1 MKKKFSIA
9 IDGPSASGKSTIA
22 KILADRFNFLYVDTG
37 AMYRAYTYAC
47 LIRDIDPKNEEKSC
61 AIIND
66 VDINFNEEDLITLNG
81 NEIHKEI
88 RSNIVADNV
97 SYIASYQA
105 VREALVKSQR
115 EIAKGRCVVMD
126 GRDIGTNVLP
136 NAEIKIF
143 MIAEASERAKRRYEE
158 NIANGIE
165 SNYEEVLANV
175 KKRDYIDSHREHS
188 PLTRAD
194 DAITIDTTYLS
205 IEEVVEEVIKIIKDK
220 GYLENE

>member
-47 LIRDIDPKNEEKSC
+47 LIRDIDPKDEEKSC

-97 SYIASYQA
+97 SYIASYQS

-188 PLTRAD
+188 PLTRAE

>member
-1 MKKKFSIA
+1 MKKFSIA

-47 LIRDIDPKNEEKSC
+47 LIRDIDPKDEEKSC

-66 VDINFNEEDLITLNG
+66 VNINFNEEDHITLNG

-158 NIANGIE
+158 NIANGME

-188 PLTRAD
+188 PLTRAE